1 MFEFVLVFTF
11 YCQISKAVVT
21 KHNDYSHCCHNF
33 LLSSDMLF
41 PEQVLGLMGG
51 RLHGWN
57 DMNVSTQQKSAS
69 A

>member
-51 RLHGWN
+51 RLHG
-57 DMNVSTQQKSAS
+57 
-69 A
+69 